1 MTLALQT
8 PMVDPLAYGG
18 ASWGVLGTLVF
29 VIVVLGG
36 IIYNIFIKGSVAAR
50 EREDKLLAFV
60 STHSDKTADVLRDL
74 GDKIERGDG
83 RVAAAMDNQAR
94 MLQTVLLTWDALQ
107 RARIQK
113 AGNGVLTPSE
123 IESIIRSAHDATRR
137 GAG

>member
-1 MTLALQT
+1 MILAFQAG
-8 PMVDPLAYGG
+8 MVDPLAYGG

-50 EREDKLLAFV
+50 EREDKLLQFV

-113 AGNGVLTPSE
+113 AGTGVLTPNE
-123 IESIIRSAHDATRR
+123 IENIIRVAHDATRR
-137 GAG
+137 GSG